1 MTKKIDD
8 IKNKI
13 DQYIRIF
20 VISNRPIPKYIR
32 VQKSHYDMLRKE
44 LGAHMK
50 DMHKNYYPYRGHKI
64 VPLYGVKFPD
74 EEE

>member
-1 MTKKIDD
+1 MKKIDD
-8 IKNKI
+8 IKIMLNK
-13 DQYIRIF
+13 YIRAF
-20 VISNRPIPKYIR
+20 DMSSNSAPKYIR
-32 VQKSHYDMLRKE
+32 VNKKDYDMLRAE
-44 LGAHMK
+44 LGTHMK